1 MARKKRKCMKRMYK
15 IIGMTLILGIGF
27 AYIEYKNEILI
38 HSQEEMEVVTVH
50 MAIGKSSSN
59 MKDFDKVSEAVN
71 EKTREALGMELKLDF
86 YDSNESG
93 LLEYLSEEPN
103 VDLLLVSDIQEKVQK
118 NILLPLDVLLQEN
131 GKDIYDVIAPEYMNL
146 GKINNIQYGIVLNR
160 DMAEAYG
167 VCMRKDLI
175 EKYDIDL
182 EEVQTWEDIEEILEI
197 VTKEEKIYG
206 IAADTLMP
214 FDSLGNSL
222 GVLMSNE
229 EEMKVVNYYE
239 TKEFHNWMKR
249 IRSWKEKGY
258 LYTKESMRYKSM
270 SDRLFLY
277 ELLRE
282 GQLFSYIV
290 KYKPGINAQESKSA
304 GRELVSVMIED
315 PIMTTDSSGFSQYG
329 IYSGSQHPKEAM
341 KMLNF
346 LYTNKDIT
354 NLLCWGLEGEH
365 YQKNKDG
372 TISYPEGKK
381 ESEIGYNFNLNWT
394 LPNPYLAYVWEG
406 DDLNLE
412 EEIHLFNKT
421 AMKSP
426 ALGFIFDD
434 SDVKVECEKCSGI
447 VNMYLSGFLCGAFDV
462 DQMLPKMI
470 QGLKDAGIDLIIEE
484 KQRQLE
490 KWQKQK
496 IEKMKQYDGYY

>member
-1 MARKKRKCMKRMYK
+1 MEGKKRKCMKKMYK
-15 IIGMTLILGIGF
+15 IIGTALILGIGF
-27 AYIEYKNEILI
+27 TYMDHSREGLI
-38 HSQEEMEVVTVH
+38 HSQEKSEMVTVH
-50 MAIGKSSSN
+50 MAIGKSSGN
-59 MKDFDKVSEAVN
+59 MEDFDKVSEAVN

-103 VDLLLVSDIQEKVQK
+103 VDLLLVSDIQENVQK
-118 NILLPLDVLLQEN
+118 NILLPLDDLLKEN

-146 GKINNIQYGIVLNR
+146 GKINGIQYGIALNR

-167 VCMRKDLI
+167 VSMRKDLI
-175 EKYDIDL
+175 EKYEIDL
-182 EEVQTWEDIEEILEI
+182 EEVQTWEDVEEVLEI
-197 VTKEEKIYG
+197 VTKEEEIYG
-206 IAADTLMP
+206 ITADTLMP

-229 EEMKVVNYYE
+229 KEMKVVNYYE
-239 TKEFHNWMKR
+239 TKEFYNWMKR
-249 IRSWKEKGY
+249 IRSWKEKRY
-258 LYTKESMRYKSM
+258 LYTKEALRYKSM
-270 SDRLFLY
+270 SDRPFLY

-282 GQLFSYIV
+282 GQLFSYVV
-290 KYKPGINAQESKSA
+290 KYKPGIDAQESKSA
-304 GRELVSVMIED
+304 GRELVSVMIEE

-329 IYSGSQHPKEAM
+329 IYSGSQHPEEAM

-346 LYTNKDIT
+346 LYTNEDIT
-354 NLLCWGLEGEH
+354 NLLCWGLEREH
-365 YQKNKDG
+365 YQKNEDG
-372 TISYPEGKK
+372 TISYPDGKK

-412 EEIHLFNKT
+412 EEIHRFNET

-426 ALGFIFDD
+426 ALGFVFDD
-434 SDVKVECEKCSGI
+434 SDVKVECEMCFGI

-462 DQMLPKMI
+462 DQMFPKMI
-470 QGLKDAGIDLIIEE
+470 ERLEDGGIDLIIEE

-490 KWQKQK
+490 RWEKQK
-496 IEKMKQYDGYY
+496 REKEK